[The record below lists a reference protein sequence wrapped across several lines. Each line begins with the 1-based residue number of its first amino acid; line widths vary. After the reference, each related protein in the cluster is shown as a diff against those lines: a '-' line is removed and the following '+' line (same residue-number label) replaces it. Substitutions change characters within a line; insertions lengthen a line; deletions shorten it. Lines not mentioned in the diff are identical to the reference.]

1 MKRGTGD
8 HSSTLGRS
16 SVCGGAKIN
25 RGMGVGA
32 NGGAHGCY
40 LQGEDRHEVGG
51 QAVTG
56 DGSVGFS
63 GEAVSSFE
71 TAPRVRGNGEAELGE
86 EAEASG
92 TSKAGCGARRGGSN
106 RWW

>member
-1 MKRGTGD
+1 
-8 HSSTLGRS
+8 
-16 SVCGGAKIN
+16 
-25 RGMGVGA
+25 
-32 NGGAHGCY
+32 
-40 LQGEDRHEVGG
+40 
-51 QAVTG
+51 VTS

-92 TSKAGCGARRGGSN
+92 TSKGGCGARRGGSN